1 MHVDARAQDKIW
13 KKKTVLWGTIRWSEM
28 GKKTYNLKNSIVT
41 EPRMSWR
48 NEAQTILTSLHDDV
62 ILLLQPDPSDIA
74 F

>member
-1 MHVDARAQDKIW
+1 
-13 KKKTVLWGTIRWSEM
+13 M

>member
-1 MHVDARAQDKIW
+1 
-13 KKKTVLWGTIRWSEM
+13 M

-62 ILLLQPDPSDIA
+62 ILLLQPDLSDIA